1 MRPRAV
7 FVAGAGTEI
16 GKTYVTAALT
26 RRLLSQGR
34 AVLTLK
40 PLASGVP
47 GLDDPA
53 FALSDTAILLDAQGI
68 APTPEAVASCSPWRF
83 SAPLSPDLAA
93 AREGRTLSLDELV
106 AWCRDRIVAAPP
118 GTTVLIEGVGGLM
131 SPVTDAAT
139 GLDWLKALGLPALLV
154 SGSYL
159 GAISHALTGV
169 ETLRF
174 HGVPL
179 TGMVVSESP
188 EAPTPPQIVAQAVAR
203 RIGAPVLCIPRG
215 GVCPE
220 TLTALV

>member
-1 MRPRAV
+1 MSAPAV

-26 RRLLSQGR
+26 RHLLGQGR

-47 GLDDPA
+47 SLDDPA
-53 FALSDTAILLDAQGI
+53 FAFSDTAILLAAQGL
-68 APTPEAVASCSPWRF
+68 APTPEAVGSCSPWRF
-83 SAPLSPDLAA
+83 VAALAPDLAA
-93 AREGRTLSLDELV
+93 AREGRSLHLDDLV
-106 AWCRDRIVAAPP
+106 AWCRDRIVAASR
-118 GTTVLIEGVGGLM
+118 GTTVLVEGVGGLM
-131 SPVTDAAT
+131 SPVTDKAT
-139 GLDWLKALGLPALLV
+139 GLDWLKALETPALLV

-179 TGMVVSESP
+179 LGVVVSESP
-188 EAPTPPQIVAQAVAR
+188 VSPTPPHLVAQAVAR
-203 RIGAPVLCIPRG
+203 RIEAPVVCIPRG
-215 GVCPE
+215 GDCPAA
-220 TLTALV
+220 LTALI

>member
-1 MRPRAV
+1 MSPRAV

-34 AVLTLK
+34 SVLTLK

-53 FALSDTAILLDAQGI
+53 FAFSDTAILLHAQGI
-68 APTPEAVASCSPWRF
+68 EPTSAAVASCSPWCF
-83 SAPLSPDLAA
+83 SAPLAPDLAA
-93 AREGRTLSLDELV
+93 AREGRSLRLDDLV
-106 AWCRDRIVAAPP
+106 AWCRDRIATAPP
-118 GTTVLIEGVGGLM
+118 GTIVLIEGVGGLM
-131 SPVTDAAT
+131 SPVTDEAT
-139 GLDWLKALGLPALLV
+139 GLDWLEALGLPTILV

-174 HGVPL
+174 HGVRL
-179 TGMVVSESP
+179 TGVVVSESP
-188 EAPTPPQIVAQAVAR
+188 DAPTTPQIVAQAVAR
-203 RIGAPVLCIPRG
+203 RIEAPVICIPRG
-215 GVCPE
+215 GDCPDA
-220 TLTALV
+220 LTALI